1 MRSYDALYIKA
12 LIVLLLI
19 ALTYLYVPYQ
29 SPEDIKLF
37 INGFGASAPLIF
49 IVICA
54 IKPVIFFLPSMG
66 LTIIAGTLF
75 GPIYGTLYVVIG
87 GAGSTVIGFYMTRMF
102 GRKTIERL
110 FKNWQGMLEM
120 NEKMKTNGFKTTLY
134 LRLFNLPWDA
144 VSYSAGLSKMRFKDF
159 YIASLIALVPNS
171 FIYTYF
177 GSSIL
182 NPTSPGF
189 IISLSV
195 IIILGSLPYI
205 HSVIHSYAYRASK
218 QSRPRRDEGEE

>member
-1 MRSYDALYIKA
+1 MQGYILKA

-29 SPEDIKLF
+29 SPEDIKSF

-49 IVICA
+49 IGICA

-66 LTIIAGTLF
+66 LTIVAGTLF

-134 LRLFNLPWDA
+134 LRLFNIPWDV
-144 VSYSAGLSKMRFKDF
+144 VSYSAGFSSIRFKDF
-159 YIASLIALVPNS
+159 YFASLIALVPNS

-177 GSSIL
+177 GSSIF
-182 NPTSPGF
+182 NPLSPGF

-205 HSVIHSYAYRASK
+205 FKNYDLK
-218 QSRPRRDEGEE
+218 K

>member
-1 MRSYDALYIKA
+1 MSLKVLQSLILKIKQRADDVKGYIIKAAIALLFIIPVYLYI
-12 LIVLLLI
+12 
-19 ALTYLYVPYQ
+19 PYQ
-29 SPEDIKLF
+29 NPEDIKLF

-49 IVICA
+49 IAVCA

-66 LTIIAGTLF
+66 LIIVAGALF

-87 GAGSTVIGFYMTRMF
+87 GAVSTVIGFYMTRMF

-120 NEKMKTNGFKTTLY
+120 NEKMKENGFKTTLY
-134 LRLFNLPWDA
+134 LRLFNLPWDL
-144 VSYSAGLSKMRFKDF
+144 VSYSAGISSIRFKDF
-159 YIASLIALVPNS
+159 YAASLVALVPNS

-182 NPTSPGF
+182 NPLSPGF

-205 HSVIHSYAYRASK
+205 LKNYDFK
-218 QSRPRRDEGEE
+218 K